1 MTDSPQEL
9 ADTVHEAINAGTIK
23 DRLTIQLDPDLRY
36 GEVRIDDQILYT
48 KLVDL
53 PTVVESYK
61 TIDNKSFYKSA
72 DICQI
77 LICKEERE
85 DETEKESP
93 NKNKR
98 RTPTRWTKYFS
109 ARHHTAVQECEKT
122 TIPQN
127 SEEKECRSSR
137 D

>member
-93 NKNKR
+93 NKNKKKDPNKVDKNTSFRTASHR
-98 RTPTRWTKYFS
+98 R
-109 ARHHTAVQECEKT
+109 ARM
-122 TIPQN
+122 
-127 SEEKECRSSR
+127 
-137 D
+137 

>member
-1 MTDSPQEL
+1 LTDSPQEL

-72 DICQI
+72 V
-77 LICKEERE
+77 R
-85 DETEKESP
+85 S
-93 NKNKR
+93 
-98 RTPTRWTKYFS
+98 TRDCFS
-109 ARHHTAVQECEKT
+109 APTLTPRLQKPHISAVLAPGQWSDIVPHSPVELFDLVFVERRAGA
-122 TIPQN
+122 Q
-127 SEEKECRSSR
+127 
-137 D
+137 